1 MSNCSKCGS
10 GSHSSTNCQKAERK
24 FFIAEV
30 EETNASTCE
39 HEGQCEFNEP
49 FFDTTKKNTS
59 FTIPSVGS
67 SAIIQVCDNSRWSEG
82 QWIYIPNAGRFNII
96 AKDGCSN
103 IYIRNGCGAGSNAEA
118 IPGNSEPGKTLYG
131 PFNFWPTAD
140 PGCGGDPNSE
150 FCNNVLDAIADCDQ
164 DLCKYL
170 EPVEEE
176 DNYYRLAALTHTGDE
191 EGLIA
196 CFRKAFDIIVKNI
209 TLCFPRMAGNS
220 SSSNDDGSF
229 QDVQWTPQTGCLV
242 RRNLP
247 QRQAVDIYCGGKK
260 EYLLVPTDFASKK
273 YHLTANQTTGC
284 PQFEEYVI
292 PGCDIAQ
299 TRHPKTLVTL
309 KEVNATSLVAG
320 NVNQTV
326 DFTSFIGD
334 LPTCA
339 GDPHVEIYFYF
350 AVDATGSGSCS
361 AKVEVD
367 QGSYNLQISATTSIA
382 GLANHDS
389 GSVILKVNKATPS
402 LTFKVNKY
410 AGGAGSFYLKI
421 TGIAVYY

>member
-1 MSNCSKCGS
+1 M
-10 GSHSSTNCQKAERK
+10 
-24 FFIAEV
+24 
-30 EETNASTCE
+30 
-39 HEGQCEFNEP
+39 
-49 FFDTTKKNTS
+49 
-59 FTIPSVGS
+59 
-67 SAIIQVCDNSRWSEG
+67 
-82 QWIYIPNAGRFNII
+82 
-96 AKDGCSN
+96 
-103 IYIRNGCGAGSNAEA
+103 
-118 IPGNSEPGKTLYG
+118 YG
-131 PFNFWPTAD
+131 PFDFWPTSD

-299 TRHPKTLVTL
+299 TRHPKNAPVNLLDLVNKSFSTA
-309 KEVNATSLVAG
+309 N
-320 NVNQTV
+320 NPTV
-326 DFTSFIGD
+326 DLTSFIGTI
-334 LPTCA
+334 PSCA
-339 GDPHVEIYFYF
+339 DKVHVELFIRYSVSATSSNSAGGQLTATGMGYTDFI
-350 AVDATGSGSCS
+350 VSTGSG
-361 AKVEVD
+361 
-367 QGSYNLQISATTSIA
+367 GSNS
-382 GLANHDS
+382 HFDS
-389 GSVILKVNKATPS
+389 TLIILEIDKSNPEII
-402 LTFKVNKY
+402 FK
-410 AGGAGSFYLKI
+410 SSRI
-421 TGIAVYY
+421 TGSGGNWDLSITGMAIHY